1 MRDLTTDEL
10 RAIDKRVIEV
20 LRGLQL
26 YEPRG
31 AVDGA
36 FAEDVAVLAGFV
48 RGEIREAVY
57 RMTADQPA
65 ATETARRLHVAEA
78 DVGRLRERTAAMSRI
93 ILRSLASHQLEK
105 LEDARPYLDDETTAR
120 GTPAKRCICG
130 AGSDEDCSGPS
141 DHVPPCPASEVV
153 K

>member
-36 FAEDVAVLAGFV
+36 FAEDVAVL
-48 RGEIREAVY
+48 EAVY